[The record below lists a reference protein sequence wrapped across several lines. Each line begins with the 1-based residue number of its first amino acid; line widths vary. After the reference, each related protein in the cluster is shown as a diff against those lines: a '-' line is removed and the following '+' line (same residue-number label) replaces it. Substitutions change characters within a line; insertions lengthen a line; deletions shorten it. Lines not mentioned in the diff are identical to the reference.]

1 MTPTEHTV
9 FDELIELLQVRAAA
23 ESPVRFWLRDDDA
36 VHPSQ
41 PLEQLLGLC
50 EQFAVPLMLAVIPQN
65 TEDKLSERLV
75 KSSGVAVA
83 LHGWSHANYADEGE
97 KSQELGDHRPVSD
110 LLTELRCGINRLSE
124 FHQSRFVPVLVP
136 PWNRISENVV
146 GHVHELGIKAVSVFG
161 QDAAE
166 QAETSPVKFIN
177 AHVDIID
184 WKGTRGGRPVE
195 ELVAEIN
202 AQLLNGNSTIGV
214 LSHHLVH
221 DSRAWFFLEKLFAAT
236 KAHPGCS
243 WVSIH
248 DLLDE
253 ISMS

>member
-1 MTPTEHTV
+1 MTHTEQTA

-23 ESPVRFWLRDDDA
+23 ESPVKFWLRDDDA

-65 TEDKLSERLV
+65 TEDKLSGHLA
-75 KSSGVAVA
+75 KCSAVAVA
-83 LHGWSHANYADEGE
+83 LHGWSHANYAHAGE
-97 KSQELGDHRPVSD
+97 KSQELGDHRPVKD
-110 LLTELRCGINRLSE
+110 LLSELRCGINRLSE

-146 GHVHELGIKAVSVFG
+146 GRIHELGIKAVSVFG
-161 QDAAE
+161 QETAE
-166 QAETSPVKFIN
+166 QAVTSTVKFIN
-177 AHVDIID
+177 THVDIID

-202 AQLLNGNSTIGV
+202 AQLRNGNSTIGV

-221 DSRAWFFLEKLFAAT
+221 DSRAWLFLEKLFAAT
-236 KAHPGCS
+236 KAHPGCC
-243 WVSIH
+243 WVSIY
-248 DLLDE
+248 DLLGE
-253 ISMS
+253 NSMS